1 VILQSEWVA
10 LASVPF
16 SAAIYLLEIFVS
28 FVQAFVFT
36 LLSTVFI
43 GMAAHPD
50 H

>member
-1 VILQSEWVA
+1 
-10 LASVPF
+10 VPF
-16 SAAIYLLEIFVS
+16 AAAIYLLEIFVG